1 MPPPINHT
9 NAAPYTPNCFTSV
22 ARALEDG
29 LAWLNDRT
37 IAPLTT
43 LFFNGIGRP
52 IPGSLQSRVHWQP
65 NRGCPDPRASSGQA
79 AARGTD
85 RAVGEDPAPPKLHLD
100 VDAPVPQV
108 RLQEQGGLF
117 KAVFVQAGRWER
129 PPIDFANAIRSRM
142 NEARWSVDSIRLLRT
157 QLASQAS
164 RLSSH
169 QLSYLVRE
177 LCHAYAISHKE
188 SATEAVRVVLALFGN
203 GNARAS
209 LEVEKLA
216 AIVHGAETFCEGI
229 WGAKG
234 RQSQPVNLAKAKDH
248 IACFL
253 EQAPQTPA
261 HRMAV
266 DYAVKHA
273 GHAISRTA
281 TQGQR
286 EGKASQGAQSQ
297 SGMPVSHLYAAAKA
311 AQLPPEEAFKLAAST
326 LQLPGVV
333 TRETVA
339 LLYDDILKLEVPD
352 QDKAGLLLVA
362 LRGGRHLIPHGALN
376 ASAMNPAVSKHLIEM
391 VLTAAQVDRSSNDFV
406 LEVCWFYSR
415 FDVARIFGR
424 VINDMTAGLDGPVT
438 STKSY
443 SSWQLSLADVDVAG
457 VADKVKAPLKFIHW
471 QLKFFERTELITL
484 ENKAAIG
491 GVLRDM
497 SGWLEEISRKASVS
511 AGSHA

>member
-1 MPPPINHT
+1 MPQPINHT

-22 ARALEDG
+22 GRALEDG

-43 LFFNGIGRP
+43 LFFRGIGRP

-65 NRGCPDPRASSGQA
+65 KRGCPDPRASSGQA

-85 RAVGEDPAPPKLHLD
+85 RAVGEDPAPPKLHLS
-100 VDAPVPQV
+100 ASAAQV
-108 RLQEQGGLF
+108 RQQGHGGLF
-117 KAVFVQAGRWER
+117 EAVFVQAGHWER
-129 PPIDFANAIRSRM
+129 PPIEFANAVKSRL
-142 NEARWSVDSIRLLRT
+142 NEARWSADSTWLLRT
-157 QLASQAS
+157 QLTSQAS

-209 LEVEKLA
+209 LGVEKLA

-229 WGAKG
+229 WGSKG
-234 RQSQPVNLAKAKDH
+234 RQSHPGNLAKAKDH
-248 IACFL
+248 IAGFL
-253 EQAPQTPA
+253 EKAPKTPA
-261 HRMAV
+261 HQMAMA
-266 DYAVKHA
+266 YAAKHA
-273 GHAISRTA
+273 GHDISRTA
-281 TQGQR
+281 PQVQR
-286 EGKASQGAQSQ
+286 ESKASQGAQLQ
-297 SGMPVSHLYAAAKA
+297 AETPVSHLYAAAKA
-311 AQLPPEEAFKLAAST
+311 AQLPPEEAFKLAASA
-326 LQLPGVV
+326 LQLPGMV

-339 LLYDDILKLEVPD
+339 VLYDDILKLEVPD
-352 QDKAGLLLVA
+352 QDKAGLLLMA
-362 LRGGRHLIPHGALN
+362 LRGGRHLIPHGALT
-376 ASAMNPAVSKHLIEM
+376 ASAMNHAVSKHLIEM
-391 VLTAAQVDRSSNDFV
+391 VLAATQVDRAPNDFV

-438 STKSY
+438 STKSS
-443 SSWQLSLADVDVAG
+443 SSWQLSLADVG
-457 VADKVKAPLKFIHW
+457 EADAADRVKLPLAFTQR
-471 QLKFFERTELITL
+471 QLQFLEGTQLISA
-484 ENKAAIG
+484 ENKAALG

-497 SGWLEEISRKASVS
+497 SGRLEEISRKASVS
-511 AGSHA
+511 AASHA